1 MSAPQFFTKYV
12 CYYDGTG
19 IDVLNEFSSVDEFET
34 WKVEKCESY
43 ILKSL
48 RRGSTMDFIKN
59 ECRSALEYLHKE
71 IIDYIGLEGEFTL
84 KKLKKLW
91 KEDFLVNCGIWY
103 MNVACLLKLRVL
115 QNDDM
120 NGWQV
125 ITPEHMAIL
134 HRYGRLTEASLTLPK
149 CSVCQKET
157 TDKCSGCRT
166 VYYCGPKCQNADWK
180 AHKKICK
187 EIRK

>member
-1 MSAPQFFTKYV
+1 MSAPQFATSYIFFFE
-12 CYYDGTG
+12 GTG
-19 IDVLNEFSSVDEFET
+19 LDCLIEFKTPAEFEVF
-34 WKVEKCESY
+34 KLDCEGH
-43 ILKSL
+43 IAKEL
-48 RRGSTMDFIKN
+48 RRGLSMEQIKN
-59 ECRSALEYLHKE
+59 QSKETLHHLHQE
-71 IIDYIGLEGEFTL
+71 ILISVGANGEFTL

-91 KEDFLVNCGIWY
+91 KEDFQMKCSVWY
-103 MNVACLLKLRVL
+103 LLIICLIKLRVF
-115 QNDDM
+115 QNDNM
-120 NGWQV
+120 YGWQ
-125 ITPEHMAIL
+125 IINPIEMAIL
-134 HRYGRLTEASLTLPK
+134 HSAGRASFHSLILPK